1 MMNYEG
7 DGILAGIRRFYH
19 LNKIRATKF
28 LITGG
33 GGFAVSEIVIFTG
46 TIFARGYLDITLV
59 LILANVISVT
69 FGFFL
74 NDMWS
79 TRNQGVHNPGYLS
92 LLSRLIRFQAV
103 YVLGDLTSIAV
114 QLSLLKFY
122 GIIPDYGNIA
132 GSIVAII
139 PNYIVSM
146 KLVWGITVT
155 RE

>member
-1 MMNYEG
+1 MNYEG
-7 DGILAGIRRFYH
+7 NGLLAGIRRFYS
-19 LNKIRATKF
+19 LNKVRATKF
-28 LITGG
+28 IITGG
-33 GGFAVSEIVIFTG
+33 GGFAVSEVVIFVG
-46 TIFARGYLDITLV
+46 TLFAKGYLNITLV

-69 FGFFL
+69 FGFFI

-79 TRNQGVHNPGYLS
+79 TRNQGVHNPGYIG
-92 LLSRLIRFQAV
+92 LLIRLIRFQAV

-114 QLSLLKFY
+114 QLSLYRFY
-122 GIIPDYGNIA
+122 GIIPDYGNIV